1 MSDRTT
7 FFSSDP
13 AGLRYTQEMRWVLHD
28 LIIEGTTN
36 DANLANRWQRSFS
49 PLPRTDAP
57 PDLRC
62 QIDLVEGVP
71 SPPESRPIFVQQDLL
86 SYYIWDDGIY
96 IHFPE
101 IGQLILDL
109 DKGVTKGTIVRSC
122 LDTFGLLEDIIASG
136 LSPHLRRRGFFMI
149 HAFAAAIGGRF
160 ALLVGD
166 IGAGKT
172 TAGIALLDNGWQ
184 LMSNDSPI
192 VASSGRVLSYPGF
205 LAAYPDTLA
214 MFAST
219 RDLVTGPVGTKQKN
233 EFAAEGLW
241 PDVWFHEAR
250 AGVILFPQ
258 IHDIGEPSLEPLSKA
273 EALGRLLPHTID
285 RWDEPMQ
292 STHLAVIGELV
303 ESSPSYLLRVGRD
316 LKTLPDLIGATLGPG
331 G

>member
-1 MSDRTT
+1 
-7 FFSSDP
+7 
-13 AGLRYTQEMRWVLHD
+13 MRWALHD

-36 DANLANRWQRSFS
+36 DATLANRWRQSFS
-49 PLPRTDAP
+49 PLPRSDAP

-62 QIDLVEGVP
+62 HIDLVENVP
-71 SPPESRPIFVQQDLL
+71 NPPRDEPIYVQQDLL
-86 SYYIWDDGIY
+86 SYYRWNDGIY

-109 DKGVTKGTIVRSC
+109 DKGMTKGAVVPSC
-122 LDTFGLLEDIIASG
+122 LDTFGLLEDIVASG

-149 HAFAAAIGGRF
+149 HAFAAAKDGHF

-172 TAGIALLDNGWQ
+172 TAGIALLDNSWQ

-214 MFAST
+214 MFTST
-219 RDLVTGPVGTKQKN
+219 KDLVTGTEDKKRKK
-233 EFAAEGLW
+233 EFAAEALW
-241 PDVWFHEAR
+241 PDAWCREAG

-258 IHDIGEPSLEPLSKA
+258 IQDIGQHTLEPLSKA

-285 RWDEPMQ
+285 SWDGPMQ
-292 STHLAVIGELV
+292 STHLAVLGELV

-316 LKTLPDLIGATLGPG
+316 LKTLPDLINTTLEPVG
-331 G
+331 